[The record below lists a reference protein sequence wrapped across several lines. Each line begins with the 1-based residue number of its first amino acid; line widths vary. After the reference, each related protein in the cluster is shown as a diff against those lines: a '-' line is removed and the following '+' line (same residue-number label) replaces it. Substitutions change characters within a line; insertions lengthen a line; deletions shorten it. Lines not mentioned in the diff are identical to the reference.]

1 MRRKLLFVI
10 TTFVLSLITTSQAL
24 AQDSR
29 WKGTSLSDIAA
40 GKQGNFYLYN
50 VGKKMFLSQG
60 GLWGTGTE
68 VSESGLLMQALE
80 PFGDKYYVKT
90 NLLMEADNNTTI
102 AGYLNFAEGEKI
114 KNDTGNFFLDQGKFP
129 CGQWDIT
136 AVDGKTKVYTLKVN
150 ITEGTEY
157 NGKTFYLSAESSSMN
172 VKPTES
178 DNDVY
183 SQWMFVTL
191 KEIKDDFNNANDA
204 SVSNPTPS
212 SFFFSDPGFYRS
224 DLGISNWTI
233 TSSQTA
239 LSTDKTNKP
248 LSSDGSEVSVDDNI
262 LPTNAIGSQTTT
274 YTYSLTCKHYR
285 NKYHIGGTD
294 SHNHTI
300 ISIEPLYDLKTEGHY
315 RNLTEEP
322 FYDKCGRD
330 HPYGIASQ
338 TLTLINKTS
347 GQSGYTYYIGNGY
360 ILDRHDG
367 TNLDRDLNESVE
379 YWQSPYGKDWTANI
393 HGQSGIIQQTISSG
407 TDGWIPGWYKVT
419 CKGFSTDGTGKLF
432 AYSGTTR
439 PNTENDNY
447 QTKTFTNPTETPA
460 TYVKASR
467 LINDGTAAFEQSV
480 LVYVREGEDLT
491 FGVEVEGG
499 AENSWTCFDSF
510 TLGYCGRGE
519 LNLIIAEDQESID
532 YLTKQVDTN
541 KNQTLRLKRDLNT
554 GQWNSLVLPVNLNAE
569 QVTTAFG
576 GSTKLAKLNR
586 AEGNRIYFELV
597 SLDDKEA
604 KAIEAG
610 QLYIINPQNPMKK
623 GQPTKFHSQEMQTPA
638 IEDYYTINQVA
649 FTNAPTAPRVEN
661 ELMAGASSDG
671 GRMQMVGTYV
681 AIPKTEVANNPI
693 PAKSYVLSGGKWIY
707 ATNGVSK
714 VKGLRGWIETGIGNT
729 SKSLIFNIDGV
740 DEEEVLTG
748 IDGLFVDGAETNTS
762 ISKTGVYS
770 LSGQKISDNTNLPKG
785 IYIVNGRKMIV
796 K

>member
-29 WKGTSLSDIAA
+29 WKGTSLSDIAG
-40 GKQGNFYLYN
+40 GKQGYFYLYN

-68 VSESGLLMQALE
+68 VSASGLQMQALE
-80 PFGDKYYVKT
+80 SAGSGKYYVKT
-90 NLLMEADNNTTI
+90 NLKMEGVDTGT
-102 AGYLNFAEGEKI
+102 AGYLNFAEGYRI
-114 KNDTGNFFLDQGKFP
+114 KNDTGNFFLDQSTFP

-136 AVDGKTKVYTLKVN
+136 AVDGKTNVYTLKVT

-157 NGKTFYLSAESSSMN
+157 NGKTYYLSAESSSMN

-191 KEIKDDFNNANDA
+191 KEIQEDFKNADDA
-204 SVSNPTPS
+204 SISNPTPS

-224 DLGISNWTI
+224 DLGITSWMI
-233 TSSQTA
+233 TSSTTP
-239 LSTDKTNKP
+239 LSINETNKP

-274 YTYSLTCKHYR
+274 YIYSLECTHYW
-285 NKYHIGGTD
+285 YG
-294 SHNHTI
+294 SHTVI
-300 ISIEPLYDLKTEGHY
+300 IKRSEPLYDLTTVNSPLK
-315 RNLTEEP
+315 LTEDQYIP
-322 FYDKCGRD
+322 CGDDRR
-330 HPYGIASQ
+330 IKSQ
-338 TLTLINKTS
+338 QLTLSEITS
-347 GQSGYTYYIGNGY
+347 GLSGYTYYIGNGY

-407 TDGWIPGWYKVT
+407 TAGWTPGWYKVT
-419 CKGFSTDGTGKLF
+419 CKGFSTDGKGKLF

-439 PNTENDNY
+439 PNTENDKY
-447 QTKTFTNPTETPA
+447 HTATFITPEPIPA

-467 LINDGTAAFEQSV
+467 LINDDTAAFEQSV
-480 LVYVREGEDLT
+480 TVYVGEGENLT
-491 FGVEVEGG
+491 FGVEVKDGS
-499 AENSWTCFDSF
+499 ASSWTCFDSF
-510 TLGYCGRGE
+510 ALSYCGKGE
-519 LNLIIAEDQESID
+519 LNLIISEDQESID
-532 YLTKQVDTN
+532 YLNQQVN
-541 KNQTLRLKRDLNT
+541 REKNQTLRLKRNLNP
-554 GQWNSLVLPVNLNAE
+554 GQWNSIVLPVTLNAG
-569 QVTTAFG
+569 QVKTAFG
-576 GSTKLAKLNR
+576 TTKLAKLNG
-586 AEGNRIYFELV
+586 ADKNRIYFELV
-597 SLDDKEA
+597 NLDDDA
-604 KAIEAG
+604 ATAIEAG
-610 QLYIINPQNPMKK
+610 KLYIINPQNKM
-623 GQPTKFHSQEMQTPA
+623 PTDQTEKHHSVEVTKPN
-638 IEDYYTINQVA
+638 IRDYYTINQVT
-649 FTNAPTAPRVEN
+649 FN
-661 ELMAGASSDG
+661 EELTESRKEDKLWDGATSDG
-671 GRMQMVGTYV
+671 GMMQMVGTYV
-681 AIPKTEVANNPI
+681 AIPKVEGAANPI
-693 PAKSYVLSGGKWIY
+693 PANSYVLSGGSWMY
-707 ATNGVSK
+707 ATNGVNK

-740 DEEEVLTG
+740 DEEEVSTG